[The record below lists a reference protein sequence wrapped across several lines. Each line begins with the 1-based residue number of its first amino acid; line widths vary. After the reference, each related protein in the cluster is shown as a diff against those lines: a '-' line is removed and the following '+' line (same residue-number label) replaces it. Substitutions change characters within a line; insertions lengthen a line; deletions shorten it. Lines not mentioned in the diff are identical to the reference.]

1 MTYLGHTV
9 TLTGRDLRSNF
20 KIDLPRIKN
29 IWIDAAGRK
38 EHDGVKIIPLA
49 LILEKLFMNKHF
61 PQNLLFSFGD
71 LSYLQY

>member
-9 TLTGRDLRSNF
+9 ILTWRDL
-20 KIDLPRIKN
+20 LPRIKN
-29 IWIDAAGRK
+29 IWSDVAWRE
-38 EHDGVKIIPLA
+38 EHDGVKFIPLA

-61 PQNLLFSFGD
+61 QKNVLFHFGD